1 MKGQPTVS
9 PCSGGYWVVSVNR
22 ETGQASTSVLF
33 DDADAAWQHSITI
46 ETPEIYTT
54 VVARRV
60 RPRKDA

>member
-1 MKGQPTVS
+1 M
-9 PCSGGYWVVSVNR
+9 VSVNR